1 MKNNGTDSQFPGRH
15 FKHEMS
21 ARKQRK
27 NTNHMTATS
36 WQVRSL
42 LAVLTRSFRQKVL
55 RSLSLLVAEIIM
67 VDFLLA
73 TNLTH
78 FFRCIYLCHFS
89 TCFEQHSVHHQ
100 ENRIVSIH
108 HLVLSLC
115 VGDCLVCQ
123 SGRNFLT
130 GIPGSHLHRVMYT
143 RWCID
148 TIRFSWCWALGCSK
162 HVEKWHK

>member
-78 FFRCIYLCHFS
+78 FFRCIYLFPFS
-89 TCFEQHSVHHQ
+89 TCFEQPSAHHQ
-100 ENRIVSIH
+100 ENLILSTR
-108 HLVLSLC
+108 HLVYITLC
-115 VGDCLVCQ
+115 RWASGMQVCTIGLLETCRGGKYINTLKKVGQV
-123 SGRNFLT
+123 
-130 GIPGSHLHRVMYT
+130 
-143 RWCID
+143 
-148 TIRFSWCWALGCSK
+148 GC
-162 HVEKWHK
+162 